1 MNPVVDEI
9 WKRLQAGTGAWRTP
23 VLATLDASSG
33 ADARTIVLREVDIAR
48 RELVFHT
55 AADSGKYQQLA
66 RDPRCC
72 LVVYDPETE
81 QQLRLYGDAAQITGK
96 DALEM
101 HWKQLSNTQQCVY
114 GLDRDCTARQNFSA
128 FRIVI
133 HTMHQLLLAADGR
146 NEAMIFHW
154 NENAAVES
162 DSGNAGGVWSVMPE
176 KP

>member
-1 MNPVVDEI
+1 MNLAVDEI
-9 WKRLQAGTGAWRTP
+9 WECLQVGTDTWRTP

-72 LVVYDPETE
+72 LVIYDPDTE
-81 QQLRLYGDAAQITGK
+81 QQLRLYGDAARIT
-96 DALEM
+96 DEDELEAR
-101 HWKQLSNTQQCVY
+101 WGQLSNTQQRVY
-114 GLDRDCTARQNFSA
+114 GLDRDCPARQNFSA
-128 FRIVI
+128 FSIVI

-146 NEAMIFHW
+146 NETKIFHW

-162 DSGNAGGVWSVMPE
+162 DSGNTEGAWSVMPAR
-176 KP
+176 P